1 LGEAL
6 VSVVD
11 RTGDEAM
18 TVKRRYLISAAAL
31 LLLNFL
37 AVHAAEQDTVQAI
50 IPWEAEG
57 RVFQTDTNTMMF
69 LGAFTGVMYLESSQG
84 EMHEA
89 FVMCPIIQTLNL
101 EMDSSEAIGHCE
113 ISASPENVAY
123 AKLSCNGEVGS
134 CRGTFT
140 LVDGE
145 GEFSGISGAG
155 ALQVRSPMRA
165 LITGMAAGADLRVA
179 SGLAVI
185 KDLEY
190 RIP

>member
-69 LGAFTGVMYLESSQG
+69 LGAFTGVMYIESSQG

-101 EMDSSEAIGHCE
+101 DLRTTRGCQARPGIRRQRQS
-113 ISASPENVAY
+113 VAY
-123 AKLSCNGEVGS
+123 RLS
-134 CRGTFT
+134 F
-140 LVDGE
+140 
-145 GEFSGISGAG
+145 
-155 ALQVRSPMRA
+155 
-165 LITGMAAGADLRVA
+165 
-179 SGLAVI
+179 
-185 KDLEY
+185 Y
-190 RIP
+190 